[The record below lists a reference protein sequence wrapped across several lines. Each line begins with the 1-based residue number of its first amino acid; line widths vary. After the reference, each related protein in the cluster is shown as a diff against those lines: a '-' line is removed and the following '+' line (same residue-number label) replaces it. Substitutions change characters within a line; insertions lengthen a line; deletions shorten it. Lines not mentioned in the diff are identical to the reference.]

1 MSEEKQDERSRNWVV
16 IVYPESAPND
26 WREILDN
33 MHIQWIESPLHDKD
47 VNPDGTVKKSH
58 WHVVLA
64 FGSKK
69 SYKQVK
75 EITDK
80 LNSPIPQKVH
90 NMKGQVRYL
99 VHLDNPEK
107 YQYPVEQVIAHG
119 GIDVDKYFKA
129 TSGQRYDMIGE
140 MIDYVRE
147 NNIVEM
153 KDLID
158 YARVNRFDDWFP
170 LLCDNS
176 LIIMDAYI
184 RSNRNSQSPRK

>member
-1 MSEEKQDERSRNWVV
+1 
-16 IVYPESAPND
+16 
-26 WREILDN
+26 
-33 MHIQWIESPLHDKD
+33 
-47 VNPDGTVKKSH
+47 
-58 WHVVLA
+58 
-64 FGSKK
+64 
-69 SYKQVK
+69 
-75 EITDK
+75 
-80 LNSPIPQKVH
+80 
-90 NMKGQVRYL
+90 MKGQVRYL

-184 RSNRNSQSPRK
+184 RSNRNSQSPIKYV